1 MKNSNKYKFSLLF
14 LVMLTVNFALQAQN
28 EMKEKSAPGLELQN
42 MDTKVNPANDFF
54 RYVNGN
60 WLDKA
65 VIPAD
70 RTRWGSFDELR
81 KKTDDDVL
89 AILDEAIAKSKAP
102 KLKDAAN
109 KMEAKSDQEKAV
121 DFYETIIDTVSRNK
135 QGIAPVL
142 PFLAKIDAVKN
153 KEDLQKLLIEM
164 APYGGAGFF
173 NFYVYNNLKNSSEY
187 AGYLSPAGLGL
198 SRDYYVDQD
207 ENTKEIQKKYRA
219 HIAKMLEF
227 FGTST
232 DVANK
237 DAEKIYNYE
246 YNLAKPQMTKEDRRD
261 SRKIYNPKSMAQLS
275 EMASAINWNE
285 YFNGIGVTKLDTVIV
300 RDPKYL
306 IAMDSIIKTSSIN
319 DIKLFLSW
327 TAIDRAASKLSVP
340 LEVANWEFYGKTLTG
355 AKEQRPLDERAL
367 ATVNGTIGEALGKLY
382 VAKKFPPE
390 AKLKAQEMID
400 YVRKGF
406 EVRINNL
413 AWMSPETKE
422 KAIEKLH
429 KLTVKIA
436 YPDKW
441 KDYSKL
447 EVKGVNEGGSFFLNT
462 LNARK
467 WNFDKNIA
475 KLGSPV
481 DRTEWGMSP
490 QTVNAYFN
498 PTNNEIVFPA
508 AILQPPF
515 YNYKADEAVN
525 FGGIGA
531 VIGHEISHSF
541 DDSGARYDGD
551 GNLKDWWTPE
561 DLSKFSVLVKK
572 LANEYSSV
580 KALPDVNL
588 NGTYNS
594 GENIGDLGG
603 VNAALTGLEL
613 YYKDHGKPGKIDG
626 FTPEQRF
633 FISWGT
639 VWRTKIRDEALR
651 NLIKT
656 DPHAP
661 GMFRAYMPLRNVD
674 AFYAAFNIKP
684 GDKLYLKPEDRVKI
698 W

>member
-1 MKNSNKYKFSLLF
+1 MKNSRKYKLSLLF
-14 LVMLTVNFALQAQN
+14 LAVLSLNFALQAQN
-28 EMKEKSAPGLELQN
+28 KLKQKAPGLELEN

-65 VIPAD
+65 IIPAD

-89 AILDEAIAKSKAP
+89 TILSEAIAKNKAP
-102 KLKDAAN
+102 KLMDAPN
-109 KMEAKSDQEKAV
+109 KLEAKSDQEKAI
-121 DFYETIIDTVSRNK
+121 DFYETIMDTVSRNE
-135 QGIAPVL
+135 QGITPVL

-164 APYGGAGFF
+164 TPYGGLGFF
-173 NFYVYNNLKNSSEY
+173 NFYVYNNLKKSSEN

-198 SRDYYVDQD
+198 SRDYYVDED
-207 ENTKEIQKKYRA
+207 DNTKEIQKKYRA
-219 HIAKMLEF
+219 HIAKMFEF

-232 DVANK
+232 EEATLN
-237 DAEKIYNYE
+237 AEKIYDYE

-261 SRKIYNPKSMAQLS
+261 SRKTYNPKSMAQLA
-275 EMASAINWNE
+275 EMAPSINWDA
-285 YFNGIGVTKLDTVIV
+285 YFKGIGVTKLDTVIV

-306 IAMDSIIKTSSIN
+306 VAMDSIFKYSSIDN
-319 DIKLFLSW
+319 IKLFLQW
-327 TAIDRAASKLSVP
+327 TAIDRAASMLSTSI
-340 LEVANWEFYGKTLTG
+340 EVSDWEFYGKVLTG

-367 ATVNGTIGEALGKLY
+367 ATINGVIGEALGKLY

-390 AKLKAQEMID
+390 AKLKAEEMIN

-406 EVRINNL
+406 EVRIKNL
-413 AWMSPETKE
+413 NWMSEATKE
-422 KAIEKLH
+422 KALEKLH

-441 KDYSKL
+441 KDYSNL
-447 EVKGVNEGGSFFLNT
+447 EVKGVNEGGSYFLNT
-462 LNARK
+462 LNAHK

-475 KLGSPV
+475 KLGKPV

-498 PTNNEIVFPA
+498 ATNNEIVFPA

-541 DDSGARYDGD
+541 DDSGSRYDGD

-561 DLSKFSVLVKK
+561 DLSKFTILVKK
-572 LANEYSSV
+572 LADEYNAV
-580 KALPDVNL
+580 EALPGVNL
-588 NGTYNS
+588 NGTFNS

-603 VNAALTGLEL
+603 VNAAFTGLEL
-613 YYKDHGKPGKIDG
+613 YYKDHGTPGKIDG

-633 FISWGT
+633 FISWAT
-639 VWRTKIRDEALR
+639 IWRTKIREEALR

-661 GMFRAYMPLRNVD
+661 GMFRSYIPLRNVD
-674 AFYAAFNIKP
+674 AFYKAFDIKP
-684 GDKLYLKPEDRVKI
+684 SDKLYLEPEDRVKI